1 MIGDFQRTGD
11 DLDSELTRQ
20 RAKSP
25 VRTPRG
31 GQYPPATLRVLARML
46 EPEAATRAGD
56 QDRRHGTVNEW
67 GYGATHSKD
76 TIPAPGRLAVMQHGS
91 TSKTLCKAIRRHY
104 HCPPAGQL
112 HLDPPMT
119 STRPIRAL
127 LRGLEALHVLNLH
140 NGATVSE
147 VAAAIDLPRTTTYR
161 ILETLCVAGYAY
173 RAASDERYRLTILV
187 RGLSDGFDDEA
198 WVTQIARPYIYELCN
213 ELVWPIA
220 VATLSGTAMLVRQT
234 TDHRSPLA
242 IEKRGP
248 GFRVPILASA
258 SGLAYMAFCPEEQRE
273 AILDILAKSRREED
287 KPAKNRKKLRE
298 LFAEI
303 RKRGYSSSRRAR
315 RVSDEISFSV
325 PVMAGDRLV
334 ASLTIR
340 YASTAIPELQAAQ
353 RFVPRLRATAD
364 RIGQEFTA
372 QAEQDARAAAG
383 QPPQATEKT

>member
-1 MIGDFQRTGD
+1 
-11 DLDSELTRQ
+11 
-20 RAKSP
+20 
-25 VRTPRG
+25 
-31 GQYPPATLRVLARML
+31 
-46 EPEAATRAGD
+46 
-56 QDRRHGTVNEW
+56 
-67 GYGATHSKD
+67 
-76 TIPAPGRLAVMQHGS
+76 
-91 TSKTLCKAIRRHY
+91 
-104 HCPPAGQL
+104 
-112 HLDPPMT
+112 MT

-127 LRGLEALHVLNLH
+127 QRGLEVLHVLNLH

-147 VAAAIDLPRTTTYR
+147 VATAIDLPRTTTYR

-198 WVTQIARPYIYELCN
+198 WVTQIARKYIYELCN

-220 VATLSGTAMLVRQT
+220 VATLSGSTMLIRQT

-258 SGLAYMAFCPEEQRE
+258 SGLAYLAFCPDEQRE
-273 AILDILAKSRREED
+273 AIIDVLAKSRREED
-287 KPAKNRKKLRE
+287 KPARNAKKLQE
-298 LFAEI
+298 LLAEI
-303 RKRGYSSSRRAR
+303 RRRGYSSSRRAR
-315 RVSDEISFSV
+315 RVSDEISLSV

-340 YASTAIPELQAAQ
+340 FASTAVPEADGVQ
-353 RFVPRLRATAD
+353 RFIPRLRATALK
-364 RIGQEFTA
+364 IGEEFVS

-383 QPPQATEKT
+383 QPPLQVVEAPRRLKAGP

>member
-1 MIGDFQRTGD
+1 
-11 DLDSELTRQ
+11 
-20 RAKSP
+20 
-25 VRTPRG
+25 
-31 GQYPPATLRVLARML
+31 
-46 EPEAATRAGD
+46 
-56 QDRRHGTVNEW
+56 
-67 GYGATHSKD
+67 
-76 TIPAPGRLAVMQHGS
+76 
-91 TSKTLCKAIRRHY
+91 
-104 HCPPAGQL
+104 
-112 HLDPPMT
+112 MT

-127 LRGLEALHVLNLH
+127 QRGLEVLHVLNLH

-198 WVTQIARPYIYELCN
+198 WVTQIARKYIYELCN

-220 VATLSGTAMLVRQT
+220 VATLSGSTMLIRQT

-258 SGLAYMAFCPEEQRE
+258 SGLAYLAFCPDEQRE
-273 AILDILAKSRREED
+273 AIIDMLAKSRREED
-287 KPAKNRKKLRE
+287 KPARNRKKLQE
-298 LFAEI
+298 ALAEV
-303 RKRGYSSSRRAR
+303 RRRGYSSSRRAR
-315 RVSDEISFSV
+315 RVSDEISLSV

-340 YASTAIPELQAAQ
+340 FASTAVPEADGVQ
-353 RFVPRLRATAD
+353 RFIPRLRSTAQK
-364 RIGQEFTA
+364 IGEEFVT

-383 QPPQATEKT
+383 HPPLQLVESPRKLKAGP